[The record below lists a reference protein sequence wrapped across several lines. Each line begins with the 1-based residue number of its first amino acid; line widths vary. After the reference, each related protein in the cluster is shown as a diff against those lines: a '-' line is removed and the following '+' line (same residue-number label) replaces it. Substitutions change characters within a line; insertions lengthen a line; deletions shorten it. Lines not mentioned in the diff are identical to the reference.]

1 MAGRWLTVKPATHL
15 SGSYGNNGVRQQAHL
30 RPGDLPVAMV
40 AGGGIFPVLSGHLGT
55 PSRLSS
61 AKQVRWQWDNPD
73 PFGTNTAKTNPAGV
87 GGFGYNLR
95 FPGQYIDGES
105 GLSYNYYR
113 TYDTKAGR
121 YTQSECVFQI
131 VGVK

>member
-1 MAGRWLTVKPATHL
+1 MAYGQANHL
-15 SGSYGNNGVRQQAHL
+15 SGGYGNNGVRH
-30 RPGDLPVAMV
+30 RHT
-40 AGGGIFPVLSGHLGT
+40 SGSAT
-55 PSRLSS
+55 CPSPWSRAAASSPCSAATLASPYRLSS